1 MLSEDVSDV
10 SMLLFEA
17 GRNGEQIGFRVKG
30 NNGKWHVFGRR
41 NLLANALWGDTD
53 SARGQMGG
61 SRTGFATDDYLLPAP
76 QILIATLYS
85 ELIAT
90 KALTFARRPVPFYG
104 RAMVNSE
111 YEDPDEEIDP
121 EGCLF

>member
-1 MLSEDVSDV
+1 MLSTDVSDV

-17 GRNGEQIGFRVKG
+17 GRKGEQVGFRLKG
-30 NNGKWHVFGRR
+30 NNCKWHVFGRR
-41 NLLANALWGDTD
+41 NLPANSLWGDSD
-53 SARGQMGG
+53 VSRSQMGG
-61 SRTGFATDDYLLPAP
+61 LRTGLMSDNYLLPAP
-76 QILIATLYS
+76 QVLIATLYS

-111 YEDPDEEIDP
+111 YEDPDEDVDP